1 MKKSS
6 LAFLIILI
14 VLLAASKLPARSPAT
29 GEQSAKPPTHLK
41 IGVERPNISF
51 RLLSGEK
58 DPSWK
63 YLEGKVVVIDFWAT
77 WCPPCIDSIPKLNA
91 LHKQFE
97 GQKIAFFSVTYEPG
111 PYVREFLKEH
121 PIESEVGLDDSM
133 STFKTFQAWGIPVI
147 FIFNEQG
154 KLVSSVH
161 PKNLSAEVL
170 NAALRGEIPQVE
182 QSTPWHDP
190 AGAEAYFTKLQKEL
204 QEKYKQ

>member
-1 MKKSS
+1 VKKSS
-6 LAFLIILI
+6 LAFLILLI
-14 VLLAASKLPARSPAT
+14 ELFASITLHVCGQT
-29 GEQSAKPPTHLK
+29 GAEQSVKPPTQLK
-41 IGVERPNISF
+41 IGVERPNLSF

-58 DPSWK
+58 DPTWK

-77 WCPPCIDSIPKLNA
+77 WCAPCIDAIPKLNA

-111 PYVREFLKEH
+111 PYVHEFMKEH

-133 STFKTFQAWGIPVI
+133 STFKSFQAWGIPVI
-147 FIFNEQG
+147 FIFNAQG
-154 KLVSSVH
+154 KLVASVH

-170 NAALRGEIPQVE
+170 SAALRGDIPQVE

-190 AGAEAYFTKLQKEL
+190 IGAEAYFTKLQKEL
-204 QEKYKQ
+204 QEKYKP